1 MKHDKRILML
11 INEFPP
17 VGESGV
23 QRPLKF
29 VKYLVRE
36 GWQPF
41 VVTPA
46 KYPKSVFDYSLLNEV
61 PDSVRIFKTPS
72 LGLPAKGVDAI
83 ADIRFKMEAQSFS
96 IKGFLWKV
104 TKTINDFLFPLDK
117 QIGWVPFALF
127 KAVKLIRA
135 YHLKNIYITG
145 YPFSAFLVGIWL
157 KKIYGSRITLVS
169 DYRDAWQ
176 FEPLFETNV
185 LPFRHR
191 IIRKWDDR
199 TLRHSDHVVF
209 VTDYIRDRYCDIL
222 PRLKAKS
229 SVIVNGFDEDD
240 FVSLSPQSFDKPT
253 IVYMGKFYS
262 FKGNPL
268 PLLRVIKD
276 MPHLDL
282 QFLHLGTLPENVAQ
296 QIKNENYEFYRFLG
310 YKPHKEALNYSA
322 GASINFIVINDDKE
336 SEGVYTGKLFELIR
350 LQRPILAL
358 GPPRGI
364 IKDLIESHNLG
375 QYAHLSNAEAIRDA
389 LIKIINS
396 SLTGVKDDRISE
408 RFSRQCLTRQLIS
421 IYDRTQEIE

>member
-1 MKHDKRILML
+1 MKPDKRILMM

-46 KYPKSVFDYSLLNEV
+46 RYPKSVLDYSLLHDV
-61 PDSVRIFKTPS
+61 PESVRIFKTPS
-72 LGLPAKGVDAI
+72 LGIPAKGVDAI

-96 IKGFLWKV
+96 IKGLLWKV

-117 QIGWVPFALF
+117 QIGWVPFAF
-127 KAVKLIRA
+127 VKAVKLIRA
-135 YHLKNIYITG
+135 YRLKHIYITG
-145 YPFSAFLVGIWL
+145 YPFSAFLVGILL

-176 FEPLFETNV
+176 FEPLFDTNV
-185 LPFRHR
+185 LPFRQKL
-191 IIRKWDDR
+191 IRKWDDR

-209 VTDYIRDRYCDIL
+209 VTDYIRDRYCDKL
-222 PRLKAKS
+222 PWLKVKS
-229 SVIVNGFDEDD
+229 SVIINGYDEDD
-240 FVSLSPQSFDKPT
+240 FANLSPHRYDKPT
-253 IVYMGKFYS
+253 LVYMGKFYS
-262 FKGNPL
+262 FKRSPL

-282 QFLHLGTLPENVAQ
+282 QILHLGTLPENIAQ
-296 QIKNENYEFYRFLG
+296 QIRYENYEFYRFLG
-310 YKPHKEALNYSA
+310 YKPHKEALDYSA
-322 GASINFIVINDDKE
+322 GASFNLIVINDDKE

-358 GPPRGI
+358 GPAKGI
-364 IKDLIESHNLG
+364 VKDLIESHNLG
-375 QYAHLSNAEAIRDA
+375 QYAHLSDAGAIRDA
-389 LIKIINS
+389 IIKILNT
-396 SLTGVKDDRISE
+396 SLTGINEDRFSE
-408 RFSRQCLTRQLIS
+408 RFSRQYLTRQLIS
-421 IYDRTQEIE
+421 IYERA